1 MILVPEL
8 MPFDIDDLRSMLKKM
23 ATWAAKEKKVGTVI
37 LVSSGV
43 KADPWHNT
51 AKFADSTEMVATCV
65 KQLQDKESCGPFIF
79 ANRYDGIDLPDSS
92 CRLLILDGLPRG
104 SSEYELED
112 YMDAGDLDAYKYEIS
127 NRSADDEV
135 FQSVVVEGP
144 NFHSQLEEQLGLRDL
159 TEVQFATGLYLIGC
173 IDEDGYIRRDLDLI
187 VDDLAFSQNTI
198 TTKQEL
204 EFVLKTIQEFDPA
217 GVGARSLQECLLIQL
232 ERKPVKAKE
241 THLAIEVV
249 KTMMDEFSKKHYDKI
264 IRKLNIEDDDLKDI
278 IAEIT
283 HLNPRPGGSEGDNK
297 GQMSEVVPDFNIS
310 VNDGIPELSI
320 NQRNL
325 PELKISKDYIE
336 MLKEYSRAKEKSIKE
351 AGSFVKGKI
360 ESAQWFIEA
369 LQQRHQTMLV
379 SMHCIMEY
387 QHDYFATGDESKL
400 KPMILKDIA
409 DKVSLDI
416 STVSRVANS
425 KYVQTPYGT
434 FLLKTF
440 FSESLSTEG
449 GEEVST
455 REVKKIL
462 QECISGEDKKKPL
475 TDDALCE
482 ILKEKKYNIARRT
495 VAKYREQL
503 DIPVARM
510 RKEI

>member
-1 MILVPEL
+1 MALKQTQHLKLLQKLSPQQIQLMKLLQLPTVALEQRIKEEL
-8 MPFDIDDLRSMLKKM
+8 ELNPALEEDNTEAETEEVENEYDEVDNSDSDDSNDFEEKEVDKIDD
-23 ATWAAKEKKVGTVI
+23 G
-37 LVSSGV
+37 
-43 KADPWHNT
+43 
-51 AKFADSTEMVATCV
+51 
-65 KQLQDKESCGPFIF
+65 
-79 ANRYDGIDLPDSS
+79 
-92 CRLLILDGLPRG
+92 
-104 SSEYELED
+104 YELED

-135 FQSVVVEGP
+135 FQTVVVEGP
-144 NFHSQLEEQLGLRDL
+144 DFHSQLEEQLGLREL
-159 TEVQFATGLYLIGC
+159 TEKQFSIGLYLIGC

-187 VDDLAFSQNTI
+187 VDDLAFSQNI
-198 TTKQEL
+198 QVTKEEL
-204 EFVLKTIQEFDPA
+204 EEVLKTIQEFDPA
-217 GVGARSLQECLLIQL
+217 GVGARTLQECLLIQL
-232 ERKPVKAKE
+232 ERKPIKAKE
-241 THLAIEVV
+241 TQLAIEVV

-264 IRKLNIEDDDLKDI
+264 IRKLNIEDDDLKEV

-283 HLNPRPGGSEGDNK
+283 HLNPRPGNSEGDNK

-310 VNDGIPELSI
+310 VVDGLPELSI

-325 PELKISKDYIE
+325 PELKISNDYIE

-351 AGSFVKGKI
+351 ASSFVKGKI

-379 SMHCIMEY
+379 SMHAIMEY
-387 QHDYFATGDESKL
+387 QQEYFSTGDESKI

-409 DKVSLDI
+409 DKVGLDI

-440 FSESLSTEG
+440 FSESLSTDG

-462 QECISGEDKKKPL
+462 QECIANEDKKKPL

-482 ILKEKKYNIARRT
+482 ILREKKYNIARRT

>member
-1 MILVPEL
+1 MSSLENIRGSFVYLLKIMALKQTQQLKLLQKLSPQQIQLMKLLQLPTVALEQRIKEEL
-8 MPFDIDDLRSMLKKM
+8 ELNPALEEDNNDVDNEEVESDYDEVDSTDGDEGNDFEEKEVDKIDD
-23 ATWAAKEKKVGTVI
+23 G
-37 LVSSGV
+37 
-43 KADPWHNT
+43 
-51 AKFADSTEMVATCV
+51 
-65 KQLQDKESCGPFIF
+65 
-79 ANRYDGIDLPDSS
+79 
-92 CRLLILDGLPRG
+92 
-104 SSEYELED
+104 YELED

-135 FQSVVVEGP
+135 FQTVVVEGP
-144 NFHSQLEEQLGLRDL
+144 DFHSQLEEQLGLRDL
-159 TEVQFATGLYLIGC
+159 TEKQFSIGLYLIGC
-173 IDEDGYIRRDLDLI
+173 IDEDGYIRRDLELI
-187 VDDLAFSQNTI
+187 VDDLAFSQNTQ
-198 TTKQEL
+198 TTKEEL
-204 EFVLKTIQEFDPA
+204 EEVLKTIQEFDPA
-217 GVGARSLQECLLIQL
+217 GVGARTLQECLLIQL
-232 ERKPVKAKE
+232 ERKPIKAKE
-241 THLAIEVV
+241 TQLAIEVV

-264 IRKLNIEDDDLKDI
+264 VRKLNIEDEDLKEV

-283 HLNPRPGGSEGDNK
+283 HLNPRPGNSEGDNK
-297 GQMSEVVPDFNIS
+297 GQMSEVVPDFSIS

-325 PELKISKDYIE
+325 PDLKISADYIE

-351 AGSFVKGKI
+351 ASSFVKGKI
-360 ESAQWFIEA
+360 ESAQWFIDA

-379 SMHCIMEY
+379 SMHAIMEY
-387 QHDYFATGDESKL
+387 QQEYFASGDESKL

-409 DKVSLDI
+409 DKVGLDI

-440 FSESLSTEG
+440 FSESLSTDG

-462 QECISGEDKKKPL
+462 QECIANEDKKKPL

>member
-1 MILVPEL
+1 MALRQTQHLKLLQKLSPQQIQLMKLLQLPTVALEQRIKEEL
-8 MPFDIDDLRSMLKKM
+8 ELNPALEEDNNDSEGDEVENEYDEVDGSEQDEASDFEEKEVDKIDD
-23 ATWAAKEKKVGTVI
+23 G
-37 LVSSGV
+37 
-43 KADPWHNT
+43 
-51 AKFADSTEMVATCV
+51 
-65 KQLQDKESCGPFIF
+65 
-79 ANRYDGIDLPDSS
+79 
-92 CRLLILDGLPRG
+92 
-104 SSEYELED
+104 YELED

-144 NFHSQLEEQLGLRDL
+144 DFHSQLEEQLGLREL
-159 TEVQFATGLYLIGC
+159 TEKQFAIGLYLIGC

-187 VDDLAFSQNTI
+187 VDDLAFSQNTN
-198 TTKQEL
+198 TTKEEL
-204 EFVLKTIQEFDPA
+204 EEVLKTIQEFDPA
-217 GVGARSLQECLLIQL
+217 GVGARTLQECLLIQL
-232 ERKPVKAKE
+232 ERKPVKARE

-249 KTMMDEFSKKHYDKI
+249 RTMMDEFSKKHYDKI
-264 IRKLNIEDDDLKDI
+264 IRKLNIEDEDLKDI

-283 HLNPRPGGSEGDNK
+283 HLNPRPGNSEGDNK

-310 VNDGIPELSI
+310 VNDGVAELSI

-325 PELKISKDYIE
+325 PDLKISNDYIE

-379 SMHCIMEY
+379 SMHAIMEY
-387 QHDYFATGDESKL
+387 QQEYFASGDESKL

-409 DKVSLDI
+409 DKVGLDI

-440 FSESLSTEG
+440 FSESLSTDG

-462 QECISGEDKKKPL
+462 QECISNEDKKKPL

>member
-1 MILVPEL
+1 MALKQTQQLKLLQKLSPQQIQLMKLLQLPTVALEQRIKEEL
-8 MPFDIDDLRSMLKKM
+8 ELNPALEEDNNENDIEEVENDYDEVDATDSDEVNDFEEKEVEKIDD
-23 ATWAAKEKKVGTVI
+23 G
-37 LVSSGV
+37 
-43 KADPWHNT
+43 
-51 AKFADSTEMVATCV
+51 
-65 KQLQDKESCGPFIF
+65 
-79 ANRYDGIDLPDSS
+79 
-92 CRLLILDGLPRG
+92 
-104 SSEYELED
+104 YELED

-135 FQSVVVEGP
+135 FQTVVVEGP
-144 NFHSQLEEQLGLRDL
+144 DFHSQLEEQLGLRDL
-159 TEVQFATGLYLIGC
+159 TEKQFSIGLYLIGC
-173 IDEDGYIRRDLDLI
+173 IDEDGYIRRDLELI
-187 VDDLAFSQNTI
+187 VDDLAFSQNTQ
-198 TTKQEL
+198 TTKEEL
-204 EFVLKTIQEFDPA
+204 EEVLKTIQEFDPA
-217 GVGARSLQECLLIQL
+217 GVGARTLQECLLIQL
-232 ERKPVKAKE
+232 ERKPIKAKE
-241 THLAIEVV
+241 TQLAIEVV

-264 IRKLNIEDDDLKDI
+264 LRKLNIEDDDLKDI

-283 HLNPRPGGSEGDNK
+283 HLNPRPGNSEGDNK
-297 GQMSEVVPDFNIS
+297 GQMSEVVPDFSIS
-310 VNDGIPELSI
+310 VNDGVPELSI

-325 PELKISKDYIE
+325 PELKISADYIE

-351 AGSFVKGKI
+351 ASSFVKGKI
-360 ESAQWFIEA
+360 ESAQWFIDA

-379 SMHCIMEY
+379 SMHAIMEY
-387 QHDYFATGDESKL
+387 QQEYFASGDESKL

-409 DKVSLDI
+409 DKVGLDI

-440 FSESLSTEG
+440 FSESLSTDG

-462 QECISGEDKKKPL
+462 QECIANEDKKKPL

>member
-1 MILVPEL
+1 MALRQTQNFKLLQKLSPKQIQLMKLLQLPTVALEQRIKEEL
-8 MPFDIDDLRSMLKKM
+8 ELNPALEEDTLSEVDEI
-23 ATWAAKEKKVGTVI
+23 E
-37 LVSSGV
+37 
-43 KADPWHNT
+43 N
-51 AKFADSTEMVATCV
+51 E
-65 KQLQDKESCGPFIF
+65 
-79 ANRYDGIDLPDSS
+79 YDEVDSS
-92 CRLLILDGLPRG
+92 EIVEDNDFEEKVPDKIEDG
-104 SSEYELED
+104 YEIED
-112 YMDAGDLDAYKYEIS
+112 YMGDDEMDSYKYEIS
-127 NRSADDEV
+127 NSSSDDEV
-135 FQSVVVEGP
+135 FQPVAVEGP
-144 NFHSQLEEQLGLRDL
+144 DFHSQLEEQLGLRDI
-159 TEVQFATGLYLIGC
+159 TEEQFSIGLYLIGC

-187 VDDLAFSQNTI
+187 VDDLAFSQNIRTTI
-198 TTKQEL
+198 EKLSEVL
-204 EFVLKTIQEFDPA
+204 SIIHEFEPS

-232 ERKPVKAKE
+232 SRKPVKAKE
-241 THLAIEVV
+241 THLAIEVI

-264 IRKLNIEDDDLKDI
+264 IRKLNIEDEDLKDI
-278 IAEIT
+278 ISEIT
-283 HLNPRPGGSEGDNK
+283 QLNPRPGNSEGDNK
-297 GQMSEVVPDFNIS
+297 SQVTEIVPDFNIF

-325 PELKISKDYIE
+325 PELKISAEYIE
-336 MLKEYSRAKEKSIKE
+336 MLKEYSRLKEKARKE
-351 AGSFVKGKI
+351 ATGFVKGKI

-369 LQQRHQTMLV
+369 LQQRHSTMLV
-379 SMHCIMEY
+379 SMHAIMMY
-387 QHDYFATGDESKL
+387 QYDYFASGDESKL

-409 DKVSLDI
+409 DTVNLDI
-416 STVSRVANS
+416 STISRVANS

-462 QECISGEDKKKPL
+462 QECIANENKKKPL

-482 ILKEKKYNIARRT
+482 ILKEKSYHIARRT

>member
-1 MILVPEL
+1 MALKQTQQFKLLQKLSPQQIQLMKLLQLPTVALEQRIKEEL
-8 MPFDIDDLRSMLKKM
+8 ELNPALEEDLNVSDTENEDNEYEEIDSTDGEEVNDYEEKEVDKIDD
-23 ATWAAKEKKVGTVI
+23 G
-37 LVSSGV
+37 
-43 KADPWHNT
+43 
-51 AKFADSTEMVATCV
+51 
-65 KQLQDKESCGPFIF
+65 
-79 ANRYDGIDLPDSS
+79 
-92 CRLLILDGLPRG
+92 
-104 SSEYELED
+104 YELED
-112 YMDAGDLDAYKYEIS
+112 YMDAGDLDAYKYEVS

-135 FQSVVVEGP
+135 FQSVAVEGP
-144 NFHSQLEEQLGLRDL
+144 DFHSQLEEQLGLRDI
-159 TEVQFATGLYLIGC
+159 TETQYTIGLYLIGC

-187 VDDLAFSQNTI
+187 IDDLAFSQNT
-198 TTKQEL
+198 TVTKEEL
-204 EFVLKTIQEFDPA
+204 ETVLKTIQSFDPA

-232 ERKPVKAKE
+232 ERKPIKAKE
-241 THLAIEVV
+241 TILAIELVS
-249 KTMMDEFSKKHYDKI
+249 TMMDEFSKKHYDKI
-264 IRKLNIEDDDLKDI
+264 IRKLNIEDSELKEI
-278 IAEIT
+278 IDEIT
-283 HLNPRPGGSEGDNK
+283 HLNPRPGNSEGDNK

-310 VNDGIPELSI
+310 VNDGIAELSI

-325 PELKISKDYIE
+325 PELKISDDYIE
-336 MLKEYSRAKEKSIKE
+336 MLKEYSRAKEKSNKE
-351 AGSFVKGKI
+351 ATSFVKGKI

-379 SMHCIMEY
+379 SMHCIMQYQMEY
-387 QHDYFATGDESKL
+387 FSTGDESKL

-409 DKVSLDI
+409 DKVNLDI

-440 FSESLSTEG
+440 FSESLSTDS

-462 QECISGEDKKKPL
+462 QECVNTESKKRPL
-475 TDDALCE
+475 TDDALCV
-482 ILKEKKYNIARRT
+482 ILKEKGYNIARRT

-503 DIPVARM
+503 EIPVARM

>member
-1 MILVPEL
+1 MALKQTQNLKLLQKLSPQQIQLMKLLQLPTVALEQRIKEEL
-8 MPFDIDDLRSMLKKM
+8 ELNPALEEDNNEGENEETENEYDEVENSDIDDTSDFDE
-23 ATWAAKEKKVGTVI
+23 KEKEV
-37 LVSSGV
+37 
-43 KADPWHNT
+43 
-51 AKFADSTEMVATCV
+51 
-65 KQLQDKESCGPFIF
+65 DKID
-79 ANRYDGIDLPDSS
+79 DG
-92 CRLLILDGLPRG
+92 
-104 SSEYELED
+104 YELED

-144 NFHSQLEEQLGLRDL
+144 DFHSQLEEQLGLRDL
-159 TEVQFATGLYLIGC
+159 TEKQFAIGLYLIGC

-187 VDDLAFSQNTI
+187 VDDLAFSQNTN
-198 TTKQEL
+198 TTKEEL
-204 EFVLKTIQEFDPA
+204 EDVLKTIQEFDPA
-217 GVGARSLQECLLIQL
+217 GVGARTLQECLLIQL
-232 ERKPVKAKE
+232 ERKPIKAKE

-264 IRKLNIEDDDLKDI
+264 IRKLNIEDDDLKEI

-283 HLNPRPGGSEGDNK
+283 HLNPRPGNSEGDNK

-310 VNDGIPELSI
+310 VNDGLPELSI

-325 PELKISKDYIE
+325 PELKISADYIE

-351 AGSFVKGKI
+351 ASSFVKGKI

-379 SMHCIMEY
+379 SMHAIMEY
-387 QHDYFATGDESKL
+387 QQEYFASGDESKL

-409 DKVSLDI
+409 DKVGLDI

-440 FSESLSTEG
+440 FSESLSTDG

-462 QECISGEDKKKPL
+462 QECIANEDKKKPL

>member
-1 MILVPEL
+1 MALRQTQHLKLLQKLSPQQIQLMKLLQLPTVALEQRIKEEL
-8 MPFDIDDLRSMLKKM
+8 ELNPALEEDNNESENEDVENEYDEVDNTEAEEVSDFEEKEKEVDKIDD
-23 ATWAAKEKKVGTVI
+23 G
-37 LVSSGV
+37 
-43 KADPWHNT
+43 
-51 AKFADSTEMVATCV
+51 
-65 KQLQDKESCGPFIF
+65 
-79 ANRYDGIDLPDSS
+79 
-92 CRLLILDGLPRG
+92 
-104 SSEYELED
+104 YELED

-159 TEVQFATGLYLIGC
+159 TEKQFAIGLYLIGC
-173 IDEDGYIRRDLDLI
+173 IDEDGYIRRDLDLV
-187 VDDLAFSQNTI
+187 VDDLAFSQNTE
-198 TTKQEL
+198 TSKEEL
-204 EFVLKTIQEFDPA
+204 VEVLTVIQEFDPA
-217 GVGARSLQECLLIQL
+217 GVGARTLQECLLIQL

-264 IRKLNIEDDDLKDI
+264 IRKLNIEDDDLKEI

-283 HLNPRPGGSEGDNK
+283 HLNPRPGNSEGDNK

-325 PELKISKDYIE
+325 PELKISNDYIE
-336 MLKEYSRAKEKSIKE
+336 MLKEYSRAKEKAIKE

-369 LQQRHQTMLV
+369 LHQRHQTMLV
-379 SMHCIMEY
+379 SMHAIMEY
-387 QHDYFATGDESKL
+387 QKEYFASGDESKL

-409 DKVSLDI
+409 DKVGLDI

>member
-1 MILVPEL
+1 MALKQTQHLKLLQKLSPQQIQLMKLLQLPTVALEQRIKEEL
-8 MPFDIDDLRSMLKKM
+8 ELNPALEEDNNESDSEEIENEYDEVDNSDNDDTSDFDEKEKEVDKIDD
-23 ATWAAKEKKVGTVI
+23 G
-37 LVSSGV
+37 
-43 KADPWHNT
+43 
-51 AKFADSTEMVATCV
+51 
-65 KQLQDKESCGPFIF
+65 
-79 ANRYDGIDLPDSS
+79 
-92 CRLLILDGLPRG
+92 
-104 SSEYELED
+104 YELED

-144 NFHSQLEEQLGLRDL
+144 DFHSQLEEQLGLRDL
-159 TEVQFATGLYLIGC
+159 TEKQFSIGLYLIGC

-187 VDDLAFSQNTI
+187 VDDLAFSQNTQ
-198 TTKQEL
+198 TTKEEL
-204 EFVLKTIQEFDPA
+204 EEVLKTIQEFDPA
-217 GVGARSLQECLLIQL
+217 GVGARTLQECLLIQL
-232 ERKPVKAKE
+232 ERKPIKAKE

-264 IRKLNIEDDDLKDI
+264 IRKLNIEDDDLKEI

-283 HLNPRPGGSEGDNK
+283 HLNPRPGNSEGDNK

-310 VNDGIPELSI
+310 VNDGVAELSI

-325 PELKISKDYIE
+325 PELKISSDYIE

-351 AGSFVKGKI
+351 ASSFVKGKI

-379 SMHCIMEY
+379 SMHAIMEY
-387 QHDYFATGDESKL
+387 QQEYFASGDESKL

-409 DKVSLDI
+409 DKVGLDI

-440 FSESLSTEG
+440 FSESLSTDG

-462 QECISGEDKKKPL
+462 QECIANEDKKKPL

>member
-1 MILVPEL
+1 MALKQTQHLKLLQKLSPQQIQLMKLLQLPTVALEQRIKEEL
-8 MPFDIDDLRSMLKKM
+8 ELNPALEEDNNELDGEEIENEYDEVDNSDNDDISDFDEKEKEVDKIDD
-23 ATWAAKEKKVGTVI
+23 G
-37 LVSSGV
+37 
-43 KADPWHNT
+43 
-51 AKFADSTEMVATCV
+51 
-65 KQLQDKESCGPFIF
+65 
-79 ANRYDGIDLPDSS
+79 
-92 CRLLILDGLPRG
+92 
-104 SSEYELED
+104 YELED

-127 NRSADDEV
+127 NRSADDEI

-144 NFHSQLEEQLGLRDL
+144 DFHSQLEEQLGLRDL
-159 TEVQFATGLYLIGC
+159 TEKQFSIGLYLIGC

-187 VDDLAFSQNTI
+187 VDDLAFSQNTQ
-198 TTKQEL
+198 TTKEEL
-204 EFVLKTIQEFDPA
+204 EEVLKTIQEFDPA
-217 GVGARSLQECLLIQL
+217 GVGARTLQECLLIQL
-232 ERKPVKAKE
+232 ERKPIKAKE

-283 HLNPRPGGSEGDNK
+283 HLNPRPGNSEGDNK

-310 VNDGIPELSI
+310 VNDGVPELSI

-325 PELKISKDYIE
+325 PELKISNDYIE

-351 AGSFVKGKI
+351 ASSFVKGKI

-379 SMHCIMEY
+379 SMHAIMEY
-387 QHDYFATGDESKL
+387 QQEYFASGDESKL

-409 DKVSLDI
+409 DKVGLDI

-440 FSESLSTEG
+440 FSESLSTDG

-462 QECISGEDKKKPL
+462 QECIANEDKKKPL

>member
-1 MILVPEL
+1 MALKQTQHLKLLQKLSPQQIQLMKLLQLPTVALEQRIKEEL
-8 MPFDIDDLRSMLKKM
+8 ELNPALEEDNTEAETEEVENEYDEVDNSDSDDSNDFEEKEVDKIDD
-23 ATWAAKEKKVGTVI
+23 G
-37 LVSSGV
+37 
-43 KADPWHNT
+43 
-51 AKFADSTEMVATCV
+51 
-65 KQLQDKESCGPFIF
+65 
-79 ANRYDGIDLPDSS
+79 
-92 CRLLILDGLPRG
+92 
-104 SSEYELED
+104 YELED

-135 FQSVVVEGP
+135 FQTVVVEGP
-144 NFHSQLEEQLGLRDL
+144 DFHSQLEEQLGLRDL
-159 TEVQFATGLYLIGC
+159 TEKQFSIGLYLIGC

-187 VDDLAFSQNTI
+187 VDDLAFSQNI
-198 TTKQEL
+198 QVTKEEL
-204 EFVLKTIQEFDPA
+204 EEVLKTIQEFDPA
-217 GVGARSLQECLLIQL
+217 GVGARTLQECLLIQL
-232 ERKPVKAKE
+232 ERKPIKAKE
-241 THLAIEVV
+241 TQLAIEVV

-264 IRKLNIEDDDLKDI
+264 IRKLNIEDDDLKEV

-283 HLNPRPGGSEGDNK
+283 HLNPRPGNSEGDNK

-310 VNDGIPELSI
+310 VVDGLPELSI

-325 PELKISKDYIE
+325 PELKISNDYIE

-351 AGSFVKGKI
+351 ASSFVKGKI

-379 SMHCIMEY
+379 SMHAIMEY
-387 QHDYFATGDESKL
+387 QQEYFSTGDESKI

-409 DKVSLDI
+409 DKVGLDI

-440 FSESLSTEG
+440 FSESLSTDG

-462 QECISGEDKKKPL
+462 QECIANEDKKKPL

-482 ILKEKKYNIARRT
+482 ILREKKYNIARRT